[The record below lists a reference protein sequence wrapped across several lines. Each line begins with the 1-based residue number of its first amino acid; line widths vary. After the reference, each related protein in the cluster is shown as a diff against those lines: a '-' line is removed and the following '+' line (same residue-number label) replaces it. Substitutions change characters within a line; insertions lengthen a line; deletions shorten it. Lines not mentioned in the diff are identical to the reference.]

1 MFHVKHLS
9 QWLDTIEQ
17 MFHVK
22 LGHPISQTS
31 GKGGT
36 ATSRASRRCSSC
48 ASESCRSE
56 FLESVAPA
64 RNSEG
69 PAFAEPPIS
78 EGSFRI
84 LASRKGAQSRCAGSR
99 PRDARCQLRFPHIHR
114 APCRLARVFPPPFD
128 APPTSL
134 KSIDP
139 PTSDRNQR
147 RKRLLPQP
155 VSPPER
161 QKSNVGRREKRQK
174 GDAAGNLPR
183 SSLAGGMGR
192 KKWGAT
198 KRGSGTASKKQVRFP
213 RCHSTRAATFFATPK
228 RLRASSSGNP
238 STYMTSASPTPV
250 ATTPNR
256 YMGRYSPSS
265 AIVVNGMV

>member
-9 QWLDTIEQ
+9 QWLNTIEQ

-22 LGHPISQTS
+22 LGRPISQTS
-31 GKGGT
+31 GKEGGGT

-48 ASESCRSE
+48 ASESSRSE

-69 PAFAEPPIS
+69 PAFAEPPV
-78 EGSFRI
+78 ETRGRF
-84 LASRKGAQSRCAGSR
+84 ASSHRAGARN
-99 PRDARCQLRFPHIHR
+99 RDARDR
-114 APCRLARVFPPPFD
+114 ALATRVVSSAPLASIARLAASRESSRRLSMPRPPHS
-128 APPTSL
+128 SL
-134 KSIDP
+134 SN
-139 PTSDRNQR
+139 SCERQESAS
-147 RKRLLPQP
+147 QP
-155 VSPPER
+155 ASPPER

>member
-22 LGHPISQTS
+22 RGRPISQTS
-31 GKGGT
+31 GKEGGST

-48 ASESCRSE
+48 ASESSRSE

-69 PAFAEPPIS
+69 PAFAEPPV
-78 EGSFRI
+78 ETRGRF
-84 LASRKGAQSRCAGSR
+84 ASSHRAGARN
-99 PRDARCQLRFPHIHR
+99 RDARDR
-114 APCRLARVFPPPFD
+114 ALATRAVSPALLASIARLAASRESSRRLSMPRPPHS
-128 APPTSL
+128 SL
-134 KSIDP
+134 SN
-139 PTSDRNQR
+139 SCERQESAS
-147 RKRLLPQP
+147 QP

-228 RLRASSSGNP
+228 RLRAPSSGNP

>member
-9 QWLDTIEQ
+9 QWLNTIEQ

-22 LGHPISQTS
+22 LGRPISQTS
-31 GKGGT
+31 GKEGGGT

-48 ASESCRSE
+48 ASESSRSE

-69 PAFAEPPIS
+69 PAFAEPPV
-78 EGSFRI
+78 ETRGRF
-84 LASRKGAQSRCAGSR
+84 ASSHRAGARN
-99 PRDARCQLRFPHIHR
+99 RDARDR
-114 APCRLARVFPPPFD
+114 ALATRVVSSAPLASIARLAASRESSRRLSMPRPPHS
-128 APPTSL
+128 SL
-134 KSIDP
+134 SN
-139 PTSDRNQR
+139 SCERQESAS
-147 RKRLLPQP
+147 QP
-155 VSPPER
+155 ASPPER
-161 QKSNVGRREKRQK
+161 QKPNVGRREERQK
-174 GDAAGNLPR
+174 GDAAGNPPPQVVAR
-183 SSLAGGMGR
+183 GR
-192 KKWGAT
+192 DGPKEMEERTT

>member
-1 MFHVKHLS
+1 
-9 QWLDTIEQ
+9 

-99 PRDARCQLRFPHIHR
+99 PRDARCQLRPSRIHR

-134 KSIDP
+134 KSIELLRATGISVATGFSRD
-139 PTSDRNQR
+139 
-147 RKRLLPQP
+147 RLLHLNGKNRT
-155 VSPPER
+155 SGTGR
-161 QKSNVGRREKRQK
+161 NGRRETQLATLPGRRSREGWAERNGGGHGKGKRNCFK
-174 GDAAGNLPR
+174 EASPLPALSLDARSNLLRHAEALEGLKQRQPQHVHDKR
-183 SSLAGGMGR
+183 LAHAGGHDAEQVHGQVQPI
-192 KKWGAT
+192 
-198 KRGSGTASKKQVRFP
+198 KRDRGERNGV
-213 RCHSTRAATFFATPK
+213 
-228 RLRASSSGNP
+228 
-238 STYMTSASPTPV
+238 V
-250 ATTPNR
+250 AQTLQ
-256 YMGRYSPSS
+256 
-265 AIVVNGMV
+265 

>member
-9 QWLDTIEQ
+9 QWLNTIEQ

-22 LGHPISQTS
+22 LGRPISQTS
-31 GKGGT
+31 GKEGGGT

-48 ASESCRSE
+48 ASESSRSE

-69 PAFAEPPIS
+69 PAFAEPPV
-78 EGSFRI
+78 ETRGRF
-84 LASRKGAQSRCAGSR
+84 ASSHRAGARN
-99 PRDARCQLRFPHIHR
+99 RDARDR
-114 APCRLARVFPPPFD
+114 ALATRVVSSAPLASIARLAASRESSRRLSMPRPPHS
-128 APPTSL
+128 SL
-134 KSIDP
+134 SN
-139 PTSDRNQR
+139 SCERQESAS
-147 RKRLLPQP
+147 QP
-155 VSPPER
+155 ASPPER
-161 QKSNVGRREKRQK
+161 QKPNVGRREERQK

-213 RCHSTRAATFFATPK
+213 RHHSARAETFFATPK
-228 RLRASSSGNP
+228 RLRAPSSGSP

>member
-1 MFHVKHLS
+1 MVIQSVK
-9 QWLDTIEQ
+9 
-17 MFHVK
+17 
-22 LGHPISQTS
+22 
-31 GKGGT
+31 
-36 ATSRASRRCSSC
+36 RAARG
-48 ASESCRSE
+48 
-56 FLESVAPA
+56 APQLRELQGDALPAPRKALA
-64 RNSEG
+64 RNSWRVWHPPGTAKG
-69 PAFAEPPIS
+69 PH
-78 EGSFRI
+78 
-84 LASRKGAQSRCAGSR
+84 SRSR
-99 PRDARCQLRFPHIHR
+99 PLRREAASHPRIAQGRAIAMHGIAPSRRALSAPLPSHPSRALPPRASLPAAFRCPAHLTQVYRTP
-114 APCRLARVFPPPFD
+114 A
-128 APPTSL
+128 
-134 KSIDP
+134 
-139 PTSDRNQR
+139 SDRNQR
-147 RKRLLPQP
+147 RNRLLPQP

>member
-1 MFHVKHLS
+1 MLFLRLGKLS
-9 QWLDTIEQ
+9 LGIPGECGTRQEQ
-17 MFHVK
+17 RRAR
-22 LGHPISQTS
+22 IR
-31 GKGGT
+31 GT
-36 ATSRASRRCSSC
+36 AHKRRFVSHPRIAQGCAIAMRGIAPSRRALSAPLPSHPSRALPPRASLPAAFRC
-48 ASESCRSE
+48 
-56 FLESVAPA
+56 PA
-64 RNSEG
+64 HLTQVYR
-69 PAFAEPPIS
+69 
-78 EGSFRI
+78 
-84 LASRKGAQSRCAGSR
+84 
-99 PRDARCQLRFPHIHR
+99 
-114 APCRLARVFPPPFD
+114 
-128 APPTSL
+128 
-134 KSIDP
+134 P

-161 QKSNVGRREKRQK
+161 QKSNVGRREKRHK

>member
-1 MFHVKHLS
+1 MC
-9 QWLDTIEQ
+9 
-17 MFHVK
+17 
-22 LGHPISQTS
+22 
-31 GKGGT
+31 GT
-36 ATSRASRRCSSC
+36 AHKRRFVSHPRIAQGCAIAMRGIAPSRRALSAPLPSHPSRALPPRASLPAAFRC
-48 ASESCRSE
+48 
-56 FLESVAPA
+56 PA
-64 RNSEG
+64 HLTQVYR
-69 PAFAEPPIS
+69 
-78 EGSFRI
+78 
-84 LASRKGAQSRCAGSR
+84 
-99 PRDARCQLRFPHIHR
+99 
-114 APCRLARVFPPPFD
+114 
-128 APPTSL
+128 
-134 KSIDP
+134 P